1 MAVKEAKNKPTREP
15 MYKAT
20 PVMAAVSGTSI
31 RQPILSSPHK
41 GPRKNSP

>member
-20 PVMAAVSGTSI
+20 PVMAATNGTII
-31 RQPILSSPHK
+31 RQPILPSPHK
-41 GPRKNSP
+41 GPREQSP

>member
-20 PVMAAVSGTSI
+20 PVMAAISGTSI
-31 RQPILSSPHK
+31 RQPILSSPRQDHH
-41 GPRKNSP
+41 KNSS